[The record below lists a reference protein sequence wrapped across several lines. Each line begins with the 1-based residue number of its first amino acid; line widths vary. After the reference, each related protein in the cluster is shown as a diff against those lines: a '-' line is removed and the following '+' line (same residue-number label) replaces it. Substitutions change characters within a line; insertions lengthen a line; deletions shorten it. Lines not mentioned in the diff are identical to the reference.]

1 MKENFCKNCPRECN
15 VNRNIKKGF
24 CNLTNTI
31 KIAKACLHFGEE
43 PIISGK
49 NGSGTIFFSGCT
61 LKCVFCQNYNLSHK
75 NFGKEITVLRLAEIF
90 KELENNGANNINL
103 VSPTP
108 FVNQIIEALKI
119 YKPKIPIVYNTSGY
133 ENVETIKKLKGFV
146 DIYLTDLKLYS
157 PENSQK
163 YLNAKNYFE
172 KTTLAIEEMLNQQP
186 KVVLNNGLMKKGVII
201 RHLVMPNLIE
211 ESLNIL
217 DYINLNY
224 KGSLLSLMSQFT
236 PNENCENYIEINRKL
251 KPLEYKKVLLKAQSL
266 KLNGFMQSLESATK
280 KEIPIFNLEGV

>member
-90 KELENNGANNINL
+90 KDLENKGANNINL

-119 YKPKIPIVYNTSGY
+119 YKPKIPIIYNTSGY
-133 ENVETIKKLKGFV
+133 ENVDTIKKLKGFI

-224 KGSLLSLMSQFT
+224 KGSLLSLMSQFI

>member
-43 PIISGK
+43 PIISGQ

-133 ENVETIKKLKGFV
+133 ENVDTIKKLKGFV

-224 KGSLLSLMSQFT
+224 KGSLLSLMSQFI